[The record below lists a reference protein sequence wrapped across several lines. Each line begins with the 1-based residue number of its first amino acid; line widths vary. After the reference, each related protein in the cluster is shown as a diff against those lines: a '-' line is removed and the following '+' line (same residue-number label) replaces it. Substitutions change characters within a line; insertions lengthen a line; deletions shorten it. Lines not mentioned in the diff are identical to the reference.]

1 MSLVQSLVKIN
12 NIQIAA
18 KLVSEQ
24 LLLGTHLSQR
34 YGQGVEFEQ
43 YRHYQ
48 AGDDPKR
55 IDWKLFARSQKYQ
68 IQESSAES
76 TFNIHLL
83 LDLSGSMNYEENGIS
98 RLQYAK
104 IVLASLA
111 FLGYRQGDPLQLSGL
126 QNGKIVSMVGG
137 LKHHFQR
144 ILYALENAKAE
155 NPWDFKKSESSVM
168 YSPKKE
174 IIILATD
181 LLQINQEFV
190 DFIKETAKPTKQILI
205 FQILGKRELD
215 LEMEGLLK
223 FKDLETGKILELDP
237 NFIKKDYIK
246 RFNSYLNELDEKLKL
261 ENVYLNRVLMDTP
274 ISDSIKIGLKNLKW
288 R

>member
-126 QNGKIVSMVGG
+126 QNGKIV
-137 LKHHFQR
+137 
-144 ILYALENAKAE
+144 
-155 NPWDFKKSESSVM
+155 
-168 YSPKKE
+168 
-174 IIILATD
+174 
-181 LLQINQEFV
+181 
-190 DFIKETAKPTKQILI
+190 
-205 FQILGKRELD
+205 
-215 LEMEGLLK
+215 
-223 FKDLETGKILELDP
+223 
-237 NFIKKDYIK
+237 
-246 RFNSYLNELDEKLKL
+246 
-261 ENVYLNRVLMDTP
+261 
-274 ISDSIKIGLKNLKW
+274 
-288 R
+288 